1 MKKVLKKFSESS
13 LYILFVGCLCLFAL
27 YLSLSRNKAEVQDV
41 ANSDFLGTFYGGG
54 FSTGIT
60 AEFLRYNGVDVDNPA
75 FTFENGTLKSY
86 DITAEEVANVRWKGC
101 TYGCTVSDIESKY
114 GDCDIPSL
122 GDGCADLF
130 YAQDNYLLR
139 FRFKQNEEEEL
150 VLTEVVCERMDTTTA
165 SVVNDDSE
173 SIVEDDWEQ

>member
-1 MKKVLKKFSESS
+1 MKKVWKKFSESS
-13 LYILFVGCLCLFAL
+13 LYILFVGCLCLLAL
-27 YLSLSRNKAEVQDV
+27 YLSLSRNKAEVQDA

-60 AEFLRYNGVDVDNPA
+60 AEFLRYHGADVDNPA

-86 DITAEEVANVRWKGC
+86 DITTADAANVRWKGC

-114 GDCDIPSL
+114 GNCDIPSF
-122 GDGCADLF
+122 GDDCADLF

-139 FRFKQNEEEEL
+139 FRFKQNEEGEL

-165 SVVNDDSE
+165 GVVNNDSE
-173 SIVEDDWEQ
+173 GIVEDDWEQ